1 MKSNSLEHQP
11 AKPEIGIYD
20 CEIHLKFK
28 LIEDKH
34 VLNDRDRLL
43 EMLLDAFS
51 YGTDEY
57 LEQVQVHVAAEEIS
71 ETNASARMRRQII
84 RLRNSSKSS

>member
-1 MKSNSLEHQP
+1 MKSNSLENQP

-34 VLNDRDRLL
+34 VFNDRDRLL
-43 EMLLDAFS
+43 EMLLDAFA
-51 YGTDEY
+51 YGADEY
-57 LEQVQVHVAAEEIS
+57 LEHVHVHVAAQEIS
-71 ETNASARMRRQII
+71 ETDASAPMRRQII
-84 RLRNSSKSS
+84 RLRNSSKLS